1 MSKNKRMQI
10 SKYSSFFHDGEIL
23 DIKHTKNTIEI
34 LMRSA
39 EIDPDE
45 MKDNIRLSLGNFI
58 TGKLHIQEIKKI
70 KVNEKPFYGIIKKTH
85 NDNDLLH
92 LKISKNTVFIEIG
105 WRGPLPCQNDF
116 SAFEI
121 EANKIWWENIPNSE
135 YRVF

>member
-1 MSKNKRMQI
+1 MQI

-23 DIKHTKNTIEI
+23 DIKHSENNAEI

-45 MKDNIRLSLGNFI
+45 MKDNIRLSPGNFI
-58 TGKLHIQEIKKI
+58 KGKLHIQEIKKI
-70 KVNEKPFYGIIKKTH
+70 KINDKIFYGTITKKY

-92 LKISKNTVFIEIG
+92 LKILKNTVFIEVG
-105 WRGPLPCQNDF
+105 WRGSLPNQSDF

-121 EANKIWWENIPNSE
+121 EANKIWWENIPDSDQK
-135 YRVF
+135 